1 MAACPKLDEF
11 CGDDIEAY
19 DGHHFTL
26 RASKLFLDGA
36 LGSWGAAMLEPYS
49 GWPFHSKFDV
59 YESRG

>member
-1 MAACPKLDEF
+1 MAACPTLDEY

-19 DGHHFTL
+19 DGDHFTL

-49 GWPFHSKFDV
+49 G
-59 YESRG
+59 